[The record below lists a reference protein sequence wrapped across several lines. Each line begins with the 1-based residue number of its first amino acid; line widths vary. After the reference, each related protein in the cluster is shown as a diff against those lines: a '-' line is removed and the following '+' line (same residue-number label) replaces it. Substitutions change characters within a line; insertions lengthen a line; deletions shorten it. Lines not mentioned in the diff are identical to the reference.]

1 MEVLK
6 DKRDMFGVDFDKNKE
21 ALNEISTIRSKILR
35 NELAG
40 YITKFI
46 KNELRNEEDKTKAV
60 ESEEEILEETAHTED
75 TETIEETISQDGDV
89 QVTSPAEE
97 ELLFTPDKRRKTVNY
112 TTEENPKD
120 EPVVENAPAEKV
132 QD

>member
-21 ALNEISTIRSKILR
+21 ALNQISTIRSKILR

-46 KNELRNEEDKTKAV
+46 KNALRNEEEKTKAV
-60 ESEEEILEETAHTED
+60 ESEEEILEETA
-75 TETIEETISQDGDV
+75 
-89 QVTSPAEE
+89 P
-97 ELLFTPDKRRKTVNY
+97 
-112 TTEENPKD
+112 TEEKSKD
-120 EPVVENAPAEKV
+120 EPVVEEAPAKEV
-132 QD
+132 

>member
-6 DKRDMFGVDFDKNKE
+6 DQRDMFGVDFDKNKE
-21 ALNEISTIRSKILR
+21 ALNQISTIRSKILR

-46 KNELRNEEDKTKAV
+46 KNELRNKEEKIKAV
-60 ESEEEILEETAHTED
+60 ENEEEILEEIAPIQDESKN
-75 TETIEETISQDGDV
+75 EPVIEETPV
-89 QVTSPAEE
+89 VETPAEE
-97 ELLFTPDKRRKTVNY
+97 TSAKEL
-112 TTEENPKD
+112 
-120 EPVVENAPAEKV
+120 